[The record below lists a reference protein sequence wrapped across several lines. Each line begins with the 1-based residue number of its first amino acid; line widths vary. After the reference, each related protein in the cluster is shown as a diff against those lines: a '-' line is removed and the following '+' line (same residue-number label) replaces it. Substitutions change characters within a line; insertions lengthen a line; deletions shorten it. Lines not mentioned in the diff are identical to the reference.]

1 MQMKTL
7 FLALCVALAL
17 LAGCGRSK
25 PQSSKTAEVDTSALE
40 NAATAAPPD
49 QLPPK
54 STAEPV
60 PPPAPATVSSRPGA
74 PVFGPL
80 PPGRDKAGDAMR
92 QKYQEGAVKILQNT
106 KGQELERKRL
116 EALQNQ
122 PQGDGGSNQ

>member
-40 NAATAAPPD
+40 NAAPAAPPD

-54 STAEPV
+54 AM
-60 PPPAPATVSSRPGA
+60 PPAAPAAVSSRPGA
-74 PVFGPL
+74 AVFAPL
-80 PPGRDKAGDAMR
+80 PPGRDRAGDAMHR
-92 QKYQEGAVKILQNT
+92 KYQEGVAKILQN
-106 KGQELERKRL
+106 KEGQELESKRV

-122 PQGDGGSNQ
+122 PQGDSGSNQ

>member
-25 PQSSKTAEVDTSALE
+25 PQSSKTAEADTSALE
-40 NAATAAPPD
+40 NVATPTPPD

-54 STAEPV
+54 STAAPV
-60 PPPAPATVSSRPGA
+60 PAPVTASARPGA

-80 PPGRDKAGDAMR
+80 PPGRDRAGDAMR

-122 PQGDGGSNQ
+122 PQGDSGSNQ

>member
-7 FLALCVALAL
+7 FLTLCVALAL

-40 NAATAAPPD
+40 NAATATPPD

-54 STAEPV
+54 PTAA
-60 PPPAPATVSSRPGA
+60 PAPAPAAVSARPGA

-80 PPGRDKAGDAMR
+80 PPGRDRAGDAMH
-92 QKYQEGAVKILQNT
+92 QKYQEGVAKILQNT

-122 PQGDGGSNQ
+122 PQGDSGSNQ